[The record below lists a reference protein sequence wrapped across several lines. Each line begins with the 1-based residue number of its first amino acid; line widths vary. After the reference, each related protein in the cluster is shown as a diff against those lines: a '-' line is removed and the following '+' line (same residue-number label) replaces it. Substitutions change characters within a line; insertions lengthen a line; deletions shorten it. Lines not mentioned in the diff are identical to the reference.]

1 MPPLMADRQHGFW
14 ARGECSTV
22 WISDSGDW
30 VRQVNVSALRVY
42 QPGVSTDRFYRG
54 VACLRHAKSVRCEC
68 GRCGVSASLS
78 QCSTG
83 EQRTKC
89 LARGGV
95 EGFRLSASGSG
106 NPSKSSSS
114 WPLATFSHPLDASFS
129 PCTCSPYLLGQS
141 LSEAHGVVRHL
152 ERSDHAN
159 GIFSALWIVASRTPT
174 GCPNT
179 GIKGG
184 RRALG
189 LLALQLSHS
198 KYLNSGGDD
207 DTPRILAV
215 AIGPRSGSEQ
225 ARRIR
230 VGESPA
236 TSPDSRSQVAETITS
251 YTLGL
256 SCR

>member
-1 MPPLMADRQHGFW
+1 MFSNIFRFTFFSASTPP
-14 ARGECSTV
+14 
-22 WISDSGDW
+22 I
-30 VRQVNVSALRVY
+30 
-42 QPGVSTDRFYRG
+42 
-54 VACLRHAKSVRCEC
+54 
-68 GRCGVSASLS
+68 RCGVSASLS

-89 LARGGV
+89 LVRGGV

-198 KYLNSGGDD
+198 KYLNSGLLFKAL
-207 DTPRILAV
+207 TV
-215 AIGPRSGSEQ
+215 
-225 ARRIR
+225 R
-230 VGESPA
+230 VFCLSIQIIFVSHWNHA
-236 TSPDSRSQVAETITS
+236 FS
-251 YTLGL
+251 YFLL
-256 SCR
+256 FCFFVN